1 MPLPARPRPLPAWG
15 DPLPRLCKALVVA
28 LIALLICSMGLAAPA
43 GANVD
48 QCAPPGVDSASA
60 LPTNLAQ
67 AATGPGEDKY
77 TTATVAPL
85 GSVDIGAL
93 GLSVPGTLTIGTLS
107 DAPPS
112 ICINSEGQFTG
123 FDNEL
128 LRAIADKLG
137 LKINFVGTEFSGLL
151 AQVASRRFDVGSSSI
166 TTTDAR
172 RRTVGFTNGYDFGYF
187 SLVVPAASP
196 ITGFDKLAAGQRIGV
211 VQGTVQESYVIDTPH
226 LEPVK
231 FPDYNTV
238 YASLKTRQIDAWVAP
253 SQQASGTVQAGDPAE
268 IVENTFSLDN
278 FVAWAVARDNQPLI
292 DALNSGLDAIIADGT
307 WSRLYTDWVPRAL
320 PPGWKPG
327 SKAAPAPQ
335 LPDFNEIATENQA
348 AGSSG
353 AGAAAPK
360 STLSQLAESFLDW
373 DLYKQAIPD
382 LFKTGLPNTLILT
395 ISASVI
401 GLVLGMALAVAGIS
415 RARWLRWPA
424 RIYTDIFRGLPE
436 VVIILLIGL
445 GVGPVVGGLTGNN
458 PYPLG
463 IAALGLMAAA
473 YVGEIFRS
481 GIQSVEA
488 GQMEAARAL
497 GLFVCDIDAA
507 GGGAARRSPGAA
519 GVDEPVHLAVEGVV
533 AGVLPGSGCQP
544 EGVVPSRPRSE
555 RADRQPVAVGRGGAV
570 LSGFD
575 CAADASREFHRQPA
589 ATGPQARRG
598 RSAYAVHLPGDDL
611 MASSV
616 VRAEPVSLSANDIH
630 SAFGPNAVLRGVDID
645 VPAGTTAAVIGPSGS
660 GKSTLLRTLNRLYE
674 PDRGDILLD
683 GRSVLKDNPDQLRQ
697 RIGMVF
703 QHFNLFPHRSVLDNV
718 TLAPRR
724 LKRLGAEQARELGLA
739 QLDRVGLRHKADV
752 RPGTCRAGSSNASR
766 SPARWQCPRR

>member
-1 MPLPARPRPLPAWG
+1 VTAV
-15 DPLPRLCKALVVA
+15 KTSVVA

-48 QCAPPGVDSASA
+48 QCAPPGVQSASA
-60 LPTNLAQ
+60 LPTNLA
-67 AATGPGEDKY
+67 AAAQGPGADRY
-77 TTATVAPL
+77 TTPTVAPL
-85 GSVDIGAL
+85 SAVNVNAL
-93 GLSVPGTLTIGTLS
+93 GLGVQGTLTVGTLS

-112 ICINSEGQFTG
+112 ICINSAGQFTG

-187 SLVVPAASP
+187 SLVVPSGSP
-196 ITGFDKLAAGQRIGV
+196 ITGFGKLATGQRIGV
-211 VQGTVQESYVIDTPH
+211 VQGTVQEAYVIDTLH
-226 LEPVK
+226 LQPVK

-253 SQQASGTVQAGDPAE
+253 SQQAQGTVQPGDPAQM
-268 IVENTFSLDN
+268 IENTFSLDN
-278 FVAWAVARDNQPLI
+278 FVAWAVAKDNQPLI

-307 WSRLYTDWVPRAL
+307 WARLYVDWVPRAL

-335 LPDFNEIATENQA
+335 LPDFAAIAAQNQQA
-348 AGSSG
+348 PS
-353 AGAAAPK
+353 GAAAPK
-360 STLSQLAESFLDW
+360 STLSQLKDSFLNW

-395 ISASVI
+395 VSASVI
-401 GLVLGMALAVAGIS
+401 GLALGMALAVAGIS

-424 RIYTDIFRGLPE
+424 RVYTDIFRGLPE

-481 GIQSVEA
+481 GIQSVEP
-488 GQMEAARAL
+488 GQLEASRAL
-497 GLFVCDIDAA
+497 GFSYTSSMRLVVVPQGVRRVLPALMNQFISLLKASSLVYFLGLVANQRELFQVGRDLNAQTGNLSPLVAA
-507 GGGAARRSPGAA
+507 GLFYLLLTVPLT
-519 GVDEPVHLAVEGVV
+519 HLVNFIDTR
-533 AGVLPGSGCQP
+533 L
-544 EGVVPSRPRSE
+544 
-555 RADRQPVAVGRGGAV
+555 
-570 LSGFD
+570 
-575 CAADASREFHRQPA
+575 
-589 ATGPQARRG
+589 RRG
-598 RSAYAVHLPGDDL
+598 REPGREDPL
-611 MASSV
+611 
-616 VRAEPVSLSANDIH
+616 ELSTSQEMI
-630 SAFGPNAVLRGVDID
+630 
-645 VPAGTTAAVIGPSGS
+645 
-660 GKSTLLRTLNRLYE
+660 
-674 PDRGDILLD
+674 
-683 GRSVLKDNPDQLRQ
+683 
-697 RIGMVF
+697 
-703 QHFNLFPHRSVLDNV
+703 
-718 TLAPRR
+718 
-724 LKRLGAEQARELGLA
+724 
-739 QLDRVGLRHKADV
+739 
-752 RPGTCRAGSSNASR
+752 
-766 SPARWQCPRR
+766 